1 MEIRTLGNLTACVA
15 LGLNPRA
22 LGDERPRTLACY
34 GRYDSQPRPWSRHAR
49 GRRGEPASR
58 PAAPKRCRFP
68 RFKIRKDL
76 PPING
81 GDAEIANARLDQEL
95 FGARAAAVD
104 GSMSLALR
112 MAVCAGLLSRCCVC
126 DMHVGMGMG
135 DTFMYEYHLLHQIV
149 SSPNPLAHGESSSP
163 SLADPAFGFYTS
175 VPRRGGRGGYLGL
188 SSRGS
193 APMHIVSDDEDAFRD
208 RARLELASGA
218 ESTQTD
224 RADRPQLVIEH
235 VR

>member
-22 LGDERPRTLACY
+22 LGDERPRTLASY

-49 GRRGEPASR
+49 GRRG
-58 PAAPKRCRFP
+58 APPRREKWCRFP
-68 RFKIRKDL
+68 RFKKSAKDL

-224 RADRPQLVIEH
+224 RTDRPQLVIEH

>member
-1 MEIRTLGNLTACVA
+1 MPFSPIQNPQRFAA
-15 LGLNPRA
+15 L
-22 LGDERPRTLACY
+22 E
-34 GRYDSQPRPWSRHAR
+34 
-49 GRRGEPASR
+49 
-58 PAAPKRCRFP
+58 
-68 RFKIRKDL
+68 
-76 PPING
+76 PING

-95 FGARAAAVD
+95 FGAGAAAVD
-104 GSMSLALR
+104 GGMSLALR
-112 MAVCAGLLSRCCVC
+112 TAVCAGLLSRCCVC

-224 RADRPQLVIEH
+224 RTDRPQLVIEH

>member
-1 MEIRTLGNLTACVA
+1 VVPTETA
-15 LGLNPRA
+15 LGLRLDPDSAARNPS
-22 LGDERPRTLACY
+22 LGWRLDWGFWPPRL
-34 GRYDSQPRPWSRHAR
+34 GLGWPSRGFSPIQNPQR
-49 GRRGEPASR
+49 F
-58 PAAPKRCRFP
+58 AA
-68 RFKIRKDL
+68 
-76 PPING
+76 ING

-95 FGARAAAVD
+95 FGAGAAAVD
-104 GSMSLALR
+104 GGMSLALR
-112 MAVCAGLLSRCCVC
+112 TAVCAGLLSRCCVC

-224 RADRPQLVIEH
+224 RTDRPQLVIEH

>member
-1 MEIRTLGNLTACVA
+1 MPFSPIQ
-15 LGLNPRA
+15 NPQRF
-22 LGDERPRTLACY
+22 
-34 GRYDSQPRPWSRHAR
+34 
-49 GRRGEPASR
+49 
-58 PAAPKRCRFP
+58 AA
-68 RFKIRKDL
+68 
-76 PPING
+76 ING

-224 RADRPQLVIEH
+224 RTDRPQLVIEH